1 MDKKYLNGILIIFLI
16 VIWGSV
22 VYKYFVKESIVL
34 QENTI
39 NISNSTIDYAIAKDT
54 FTLKLTSRDPFKAS
68 KRRIVKNNKQT
79 STYTIAVNKNKSA
92 KKLIWPNIEYYGFV
106 KSTQNET
113 KMVLVKINGK
123 LYRKREKETID
134 DGLKIIKAQ
143 SNSIVIAF
151 NKENKTIMRKH

>member
-79 STYTIAVNKNKSA
+79 STYTIAVNKNMSA
-92 KKLIWPNIEYYGFV
+92 KNEQIKGDHYIETSCKLGN
-106 KSTQNET
+106 Q
-113 KMVLVKINGK
+113 MAC
-123 LYRKREKETID
+123 D
-134 DGLKIIKAQ
+134 
-143 SNSIVIAF
+143 F
-151 NKENKTIMRKH
+151 NMKNVQK